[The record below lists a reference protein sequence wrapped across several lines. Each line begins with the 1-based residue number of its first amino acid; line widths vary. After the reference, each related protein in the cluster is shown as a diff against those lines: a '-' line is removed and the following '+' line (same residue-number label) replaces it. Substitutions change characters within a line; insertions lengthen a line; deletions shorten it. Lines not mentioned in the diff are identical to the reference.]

1 MNVLNHPSNPPADAI
16 DFTTQSAETFDI
28 AHWKQ
33 ASKPN
38 YQNTPD
44 IAYKFFK
51 IGDNFFV
58 TWAGRKAVS
67 K

>member
-1 MNVLNHPSNPPADAI
+1 MEVLTHPSKPPADAI

-28 AHWKQ
+28 AYWQQ

-38 YQNTPD
+38 YQDTPD
-44 IAYKFFK
+44 TAYKVFR
-51 IGDNFFV
+51 IGNTYFV
-58 TWAGRKAVS
+58 TWVGMKTVS